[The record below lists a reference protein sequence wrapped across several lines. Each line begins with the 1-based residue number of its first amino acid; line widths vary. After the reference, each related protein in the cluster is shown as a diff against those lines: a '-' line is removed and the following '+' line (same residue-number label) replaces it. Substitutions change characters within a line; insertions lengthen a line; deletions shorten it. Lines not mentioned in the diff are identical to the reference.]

1 MLSGFTRSLKSF
13 LLPTVQRYFWSRLGV
28 GFILSVL
35 KFVIGPVVF
44 VILRR
49 LLAMRFMGVFLCN
62 GDAWLSSSQWSSAI
76 RARAL
81 FRQVCLRRR

>member
-35 KFVIGPVVF
+35 KFVIGPVEF

-76 RARAL
+76 SARAL